1 MYIHDDSGKREIDT
15 TGGAATGVVQRRAE
29 LQELYD
35 AVVLGEPLW
44 HDGRW
49 GMATLEVCLAI
60 MESARD
66 RREIRLQHQVPVHAD
81 YDADFEVPGF

>member
-1 MYIHDDSGKREIDT
+1 MLETGADRALFDSEFGKAVD
-15 TGGAATGVVQRRAE
+15 AK

-35 AVVLGEPLW
+35 SVVSGKPLW

-60 MESARD
+60 MSSARD
-66 RREIRLQHQVPVHAD
+66 RQEVMLEHQVPVRED
-81 YDADFEVPGF
+81 YDADFEVAGFN